1 VRFLVP
7 QRHFHVSGHNMAT
20 THNNPLSDA
29 SSSTIFAV
37 QGGEVLIPAPT
48 LASELGIAR
57 RTLARWWDDPKL
69 GFPHPTRIN
78 RRLFFSRSAVEEWKA
93 ARLRQAREAA

>member
-1 VRFLVP
+1 
-7 QRHFHVSGHNMAT
+7 MTT
-20 THNNPLSDA
+20 THDA
-29 SSSTIFAV
+29 ISEAAIIAV
-37 QGGEVLIPAPT
+37 RGGEVLIPAPT

-69 GFPHPTRIN
+69 GFPQPTRIN

-93 ARLRQAREAA
+93 ARLGRARDAA